1 MVALSGI
8 MARETIWRITAAGTG
23 AGCHSK
29 YAPPDDRATRSWRA
43 TEKESPFMLTF
54 ILRRALL
61 ATLTIWALSILS
73 FFIIQLP
80 PGDYVDTYIIELMTG
95 GYESGDSGGGVTDAL
110 EKTLRAQYGLD
121 KPMYVQYAKWA
132 WRVLHGDFGQS
143 LEFEKPVAEVV
154 RGRLFMTIILAGTTA
169 LFAWGISIP
178 IGIYSAVRQHSVED
192 YAITFIGFMGLA
204 VPDFLLALWLLWIT
218 FVYFPDLGIG
228 GLFSPEYVNAPWSVD
243 RFIDFISHLWIA
255 AFVVGTAGTAALI
268 RVMRANLLDELN
280 KPYVV
285 TARAKGMP
293 EWKLIL
299 KYPVRLALNP
309 LVSTLG
315 YLLPVLM
322 SGSVIVSVVLSL
334 PTEGPLLLRAL
345 LAEDLFVSAAIVM
358 LLGTLTVIG
367 TLLSDILLGIL
378 DPRIRVTTS

>member
-1 MVALSGI
+1 MLAFIV
-8 MARETIWRITAAGTG
+8 R
-23 AGCHSK
+23 
-29 YAPPDDRATRSWRA
+29 RS
-43 TEKESPFMLTF
+43 
-54 ILRRALL
+54 LL
-61 ATLTIWALSILS
+61 ALLTIWALSLIS
-73 FFIIQLP
+73 FLVIQLP
-80 PGDYVDTYIIELMTG
+80 PGDFVDQYILDLFAGDTKATSIVAGSGELA
-95 GYESGDSGGGVTDAL
+95 DV
-110 EKTLRAQYGLD
+110 LRAQYGLD
-121 KPMYVQYAKWA
+121 KPFFVQYGKWA
-132 WRVLHGDFGQS
+132 FKMVQGDFGQS
-143 LEFEKPVAEVV
+143 LEFQKPVSEIISE
-154 RGRLFMTIILAGTTA
+154 RLLLTVILAGTTA
-169 LFAWGISIP
+169 LFAWALSIP
-178 IGIYSAVRQHSVED
+178 IGIYSAVRQHSIED
-192 YAITFIGFMGLA
+192 YTFTFIGFLGLA

-218 FVYFPDLGIG
+218 FAYFPDLSIG
-228 GLFSPEYVNAPWSVD
+228 GLFSPEYLETPWSIARVVD
-243 RFIDFISHLWIA
+243 LAKHLWIA
-255 AFVVGTAGTAALI
+255 AFVVGTASTAALI

-285 TARAKGMP
+285 TARAKGLP

-345 LAEDLFVSAAIVM
+345 LTEDLFVSATIVL

-378 DPRIRVTTS
+378 DPRIRMS

>member
-1 MVALSGI
+1 
-8 MARETIWRITAAGTG
+8 
-23 AGCHSK
+23 
-29 YAPPDDRATRSWRA
+29 
-43 TEKESPFMLTF
+43 MLTF

-61 ATLTIWALSILS
+61 SILTIWALSILS

-121 KPMYVQYAKWA
+121 RPMYVQYSKWA
-132 WRVLHGDFGQS
+132 WRVLQGDFGQS

-154 RGRLFMTIILAGTTA
+154 GERLLMTIILAGTTA

-178 IGIYSAVRQHSVED
+178 IGIYSAVRQHSIED
-192 YAITFIGFMGLA
+192 YTITFIGFMGLA

-345 LAEDLFVSAAIVM
+345 LAEDLFVSAAIVL

-378 DPRIRVTTS
+378 DPRIRVTSS

>member
-1 MVALSGI
+1 
-8 MARETIWRITAAGTG
+8 
-23 AGCHSK
+23 
-29 YAPPDDRATRSWRA
+29 
-43 TEKESPFMLTF
+43 MLMF
-54 ILRRALL
+54 ILRRSLL
-61 ATLTIWALSILS
+61 AMLTIWALSVIS
-73 FFIIQLP
+73 FVIIQLP
-80 PGDYVDTYIIELMTG
+80 PGDFVDTYIQELMFGNVATG
-95 GYESGDSGGGVTDAL
+95 AAIGGGVFET
-110 EKTLRAQYGLD
+110 TLREQFGLD
-121 KPMYVQYAKWA
+121 QPMYVQYVRWA
-132 WRVLHGDFGQS
+132 GKLLKGDFGQS
-143 LEFEKPVAEVV
+143 LEFQKPVSEIVAE
-154 RGRLFMTIILAGTTA
+154 RLLMTVILAGTTA
-169 LFAWGISIP
+169 IFSWALSIP

-192 YAITFIGFMGLA
+192 YTITFVGFLGLA

-218 FVYFPDLGIG
+218 FTYFPDHGIG
-228 GLFSPEYVNAPWSVD
+228 GLFSPRYIEAPWTFGRIVD
-243 RFIDFISHLWIA
+243 LASHLWIA

-285 TARAKGMP
+285 TARAKGLP

-345 LAEDLFVSAAIVM
+345 LAEDMFVSATIVL

-367 TLLSDILLGIL
+367 TLMSDILLGIL
-378 DPRIRVTTS
+378 DPRIRLG

>member
-1 MVALSGI
+1 
-8 MARETIWRITAAGTG
+8 
-23 AGCHSK
+23 
-29 YAPPDDRATRSWRA
+29 
-43 TEKESPFMLTF
+43 MLTF

-61 ATLTIWALSILS
+61 SILTIWALSVLS
-73 FFIIQLP
+73 FIIIQLP

-121 KPMYVQYAKWA
+121 KPMYVQYSKWA
-132 WRVLHGDFGQS
+132 WRVLQGDFGQS
-143 LEFEKPVAEVV
+143 LEFEKPVSEIV
-154 RGRLFMTIILAGTTA
+154 RERLMMTIILAGTTA

-178 IGIYSAVRQHSVED
+178 IGIYSAVRHHSIED
-192 YAITFIGFMGLA
+192 YTITFIGFMGLA

-218 FVYFPDLGIG
+218 FVYFPDIGIG

-322 SGSVIVSVVLSL
+322 SGSVIVSVVLGL

-378 DPRIRVTTS
+378 DPRIRVTTT

>member
-1 MVALSGI
+1 
-8 MARETIWRITAAGTG
+8 
-23 AGCHSK
+23 
-29 YAPPDDRATRSWRA
+29 
-43 TEKESPFMLTF
+43 MLTF
-54 ILRRALL
+54 IVRRALL
-61 ATLTIWALSILS
+61 SLLTIWALSVLS
-73 FFIIQLP
+73 FVIIQLP

-121 KPMYVQYAKWA
+121 KPMYVQSSKWA
-132 WRVLHGDFGQS
+132 FRVLQGDFGQS
-143 LEFEKPVAEVV
+143 LEFEKPVIEIV
-154 RGRLFMTIILAGTTA
+154 RERLFMTIILASTTA

-178 IGIYSAVRQHSVED
+178 VGIYSAVRQHSIED
-192 YAITFIGFMGLA
+192 YTITFIGFMGLA

-228 GLFSPEYVNAPWSVD
+228 GLFSPEYVNKPWSVD

>member
-1 MVALSGI
+1 
-8 MARETIWRITAAGTG
+8 
-23 AGCHSK
+23 
-29 YAPPDDRATRSWRA
+29 
-43 TEKESPFMLTF
+43 
-54 ILRRALL
+54 
-61 ATLTIWALSILS
+61 
-73 FFIIQLP
+73 
-80 PGDYVDTYIIELMTG
+80 
-95 GYESGDSGGGVTDAL
+95 
-110 EKTLRAQYGLD
+110 
-121 KPMYVQYAKWA
+121 
-132 WRVLHGDFGQS
+132 
-143 LEFEKPVAEVV
+143 
-154 RGRLFMTIILAGTTA
+154 MTIILAGTTA

-178 IGIYSAVRQHSVED
+178 IGIYSAVRQHSIED
-192 YAITFIGFMGLA
+192 YTITFIGFMGLA

-378 DPRIRVTTS
+378 DPRIRVTTT

>member
-1 MVALSGI
+1 M
-8 MARETIWRITAAGTG
+8 ITFVIRRT
-23 AGCHSK
+23 
-29 YAPPDDRATRSWRA
+29 
-43 TEKESPFMLTF
+43 ML
-54 ILRRALL
+54 ALL
-61 ATLTIWALSILS
+61 TLWALSVIS
-73 FFIIQLP
+73 FVVIQLP
-80 PGDYVDTYIIELMTG
+80 PGDFVDQYILELLA
-95 GYESGDSGGGVTDAL
+95 GGGLLGSSNIQDTM
-110 EKTLRAQYGLD
+110 EITLRHQYGLD
-121 KPMYVQYAKWA
+121 RPLSVQYGKWV
-132 WRVLHGDFGQS
+132 WKMFQGDFGTS
-143 LEFEKPVAEVV
+143 LEFGKPVIEIV
-154 RGRLFMTIILAGTTA
+154 RERLLMTVILAGTTA
-169 LFAWGISIP
+169 LFAWGLSIP
-178 IGIYSAVRQHSVED
+178 IGIYSAVRQHSIED
-192 YAITFIGFMGLA
+192 YAFTFIGFLGLA

-218 FVYFPDLGIG
+218 FTYFPDISIG
-228 GLFSPEYVNAPWSVD
+228 GLFSPEYIEAPWSFERLAD
-243 RFIDFISHLWIA
+243 LAKHLWIA

-285 TARAKGMP
+285 TARAKGLP

-322 SGSVIVSVVLSL
+322 SGSVIVSVVLGL

-378 DPRIRVTTS
+378 DPRIRVN

>member
-1 MVALSGI
+1 
-8 MARETIWRITAAGTG
+8 
-23 AGCHSK
+23 
-29 YAPPDDRATRSWRA
+29 
-43 TEKESPFMLTF
+43 MLTF

-61 ATLTIWALSILS
+61 SILTIWALSVLS
-73 FFIIQLP
+73 FIIIQLP

-121 KPMYVQYAKWA
+121 RPMYVQYSKWA
-132 WRVLHGDFGQS
+132 WRVLQGDFGQS
-143 LEFEKPVAEVV
+143 LEFEKPVSEIV
-154 RGRLFMTIILAGTTA
+154 RERLLMTIILAGSTA

-178 IGIYSAVRQHSVED
+178 IGIYSAVRQHSIED
-192 YAITFIGFMGLA
+192 YTITFIGFMGLA

-322 SGSVIVSVVLSL
+322 SGSVIVSVVLGL

-378 DPRIRVTTS
+378 DPRIRVTTT